1 MCQAKTGH
9 GNFNE
14 SHLLNVRVKKKKLVV
29 DRLTLTTVNL
39 QAPEFMR
46 NELNF

>member
-1 MCQAKTGH
+1 MCSWEVKEA
-9 GNFNE
+9 
-14 SHLLNVRVKKKKLVV
+14 RVKKKKLVV

-39 QAPEFMR
+39 QTPEFMR